1 MADLNTLR
9 QIQNEAE
16 QVNALYGLFDENA
29 RLNCSQAAR
38 VEFLTTVR
46 IVERYLR
53 PGMRIL
59 DLGAGAGEYSLYFA
73 GQGYTVD
80 ALELA
85 DRNVQAFRAKLAA
98 QAAAGRPLPVALRQ
112 GTALDL
118 SAYPDASFDI
128 VLVLGPLYHL
138 HSEADRQRCIA
149 EAKRVCR
156 PGGTLFFAFIGAD
169 MVHLT
174 ELMYDIDFFKGD
186 TYDHETFKLVDF
198 PFVFFT
204 VDQCRAMLAAGGVEI
219 LTAAAADGV
228 SELLEDR
235 INALDAESYRQYLRY
250 HFYCCEKPEMLGR
263 SNHLLFAGRAVPAQG

>member
-1 MADLNTLR
+1 MFDFNDLYR
-9 QIQNEAE
+9 IKDEAE
-16 QVNALYGLFDENA
+16 QVNKLYDLFREDQ
-29 RLNCSQAAR
+29 RLEDSQAAR

-46 IVERYLR
+46 IIERYLR

-59 DLGAGAGEYSLYFA
+59 DLGAGTGAYSLYFA
-73 GQGYTVD
+73 RKGYTVD

-85 DRNVQAFRAKLAA
+85 DRNVRVFRQALE
-98 QAAAGRPLPVALRQ
+98 QAGGALHVTLRQ

-118 SAYPDASFDI
+118 SAYPTGGFD
-128 VLVLGPLYHL
+128 LVLLFGPLYHL

-156 PGGTLFFAFIGAD
+156 PGGTLFFSFIGHD

-174 ELMYDIDFFKGD
+174 EMMYDADYFRGNS
-186 TYDHETFKLVDF
+186 YDHETFRLEDF

-204 VDQCRAMLAAGGVEI
+204 LDECRAMLRAGGVRI
-219 LTAAAADGV
+219 LNEVASDGV
-228 SELLEDR
+228 SELLAER
-235 INALDAESYRQYLRY
+235 INALDEESYRQYLRY

-263 SNHLLFAGRAVPAQG
+263 SSHLLFAGRAEEGQG